1 MNAVASP
8 TSGAEPFSGFAGL
21 TCMDLTRIAALF
33 LAFTC
38 AGARAADF
46 ELTADEAR
54 RVNQGEIVI
63 RADLDPG
70 QRRGTVRAAMRVEA
84 PPHVIFAA
92 MSRCADAME
101 YVPHL
106 RSCRLQAQ
114 PGHPDAPL
122 VEHEIDLGW
131 FAPRMRYVFRAE
143 LVADRSISFR
153 QVSGDFKVNEGRW
166 ELEADADGQ
175 GTLLRYRVRIDPPG
189 YVPNW
194 LARSTFRKEL
204 PRMLENL
211 KRHCETGTPVPAQAS
226 NLP

>member
-1 MNAVASP
+1 
-8 TSGAEPFSGFAGL
+8 
-21 TCMDLTRIAALF
+21 MDFTRIALLFVAL
-33 LAFTC
+33 TC

-54 RVNQGEIVI
+54 RVNQGDIVI
-63 RADLDPG
+63 RADLDPS

-84 PPHVIFAA
+84 PPHVIFEA
-92 MSRCADAME
+92 MSRCADAMK

-106 RSCRLQAQ
+106 RRCRLHAQ
-114 PGHPDAPL
+114 PGHPDEPL

-166 ELEADADGQ
+166 EFEADASGQ
-175 GTLLRYRVRIDPPG
+175 STLLRYRVQIDPPG

-211 KRHCETGTPVPAQAS
+211 KRHCETGPSAPAQAS
-226 NLP
+226 NHP